1 MNIQPKDPIMMRSG
15 GFLSGKGGP
24 RPKNI
29 LIKLKQGAGEDYI
42 PSILA
47 AGEIVI
53 PKKHARTVSTFL
65 RKRKIK
71 LPTVYV

>member
-1 MNIQPKDPIMMRSG
+1 MNLQPVDPKMMRGG
-15 GFLSGKGGP
+15 GFLSGRGGP
-24 RPKNI
+24 RPSTI
-29 LIKLKQGAGEDYI
+29 LMKLKKGAGEDYI

-53 PKKHARTVSTFL
+53 PKKNARVVSNFL